1 MKQCPVCGL
10 TVEDREPFC
19 PRCSAD
25 LTHVPPLPPQAQPVQ
40 PLAPAPPP
48 TYVPRPQPARRPF
61 TWADVA
67 TFLGFCSSIVGYFGA
82 SLLFFPLG
90 ILASVLG
97 FKGDRARGPGGGGHC
112 HRHPGAAVKADVH
125 SPPGGVPSRVV
136 HQRRVVTNAVG
147 KREGLAKRRIAGLT
161 GAGCLP
167 QATCAPHPA
176 SF

>member
-61 TWADVA
+61 SWGDVA

-82 SLLFFPLG
+82 SVLFFPLG

-97 FKGDRARGPGGGGHC
+97 FKGERARGLAVAGIVIATLGLLLKLMVVLRQAEFLPGWFT
-112 HRHPGAAVKADVH
+112 
-125 SPPGGVPSRVV
+125 SGVW
-136 HQRRVVTNAVG
+136 
-147 KREGLAKRRIAGLT
+147 
-161 GAGCLP
+161 
-167 QATCAPHPA
+167 
-176 SF
+176 

>member
-25 LTHVPPLPPQAQPVQ
+25 LTHVPPLPPQAQP
-40 PLAPAPPP
+40 LAPAPPP
-48 TYVPRPQPARRPF
+48 YYAPRPQPARRPF

-82 SLLFFPLG
+82 SLLFFPLA

-97 FKGDRARGPGGGGHC
+97 FKGDRARGLAVAGIVIATLGLLLKLMFILRQAEFLPGWFT
-112 HRHPGAAVKADVH
+112 
-125 SPPGGVPSRVV
+125 SGVW
-136 HQRRVVTNAVG
+136 
-147 KREGLAKRRIAGLT
+147 
-161 GAGCLP
+161 
-167 QATCAPHPA
+167 
-176 SF
+176 

>member
-25 LTHVPPLPPQAQPVQ
+25 LTHVPPLPPQAQP
-40 PLAPAPPP
+40 LAPAPPP
-48 TYVPRPQPARRPF
+48 YYAPRPQPARRPF

-82 SLLFFPLG
+82 SLLFFPLA

-97 FKGDRARGPGGGGHC
+97 FKGDRARGL
-112 HRHPGAAVKADVH
+112 AVAGIVIA
-125 SPPGGVPSRVV
+125 
-136 HQRRVVTNAVG
+136 TL
-147 KREGLAKRRIAGLT
+147 GLLLMLMFLLRQAEV
-161 GAGCLP
+161 LP
-167 QATCAPHPA
+167 QWFT
-176 SF
+176 SGVW

>member
-25 LTHVPPLPPQAQPVQ
+25 LTHVPPLPPQAQP
-40 PLAPAPPP
+40 LAPAPPP
-48 TYVPRPQPARRPF
+48 YYAPRPQPARRPF

-67 TFLGFCSSIVGYFGA
+67 TFLGFCASVVGYFGA

-97 FKGDRARGPGGGGHC
+97 FKGDRARGL
-112 HRHPGAAVKADVH
+112 AVAGIILATLGLLLKLM
-125 SPPGGVPSRVV
+125 VV
-136 HQRRVVTNAVG
+136 LRQA
-147 KREGLAKRRIAGLT
+147 EF
-161 GAGCLP
+161 LP
-167 QATCAPHPA
+167 EWFT
-176 SF
+176 SGIW

>member
-25 LTHVPPLPPQAQPVQ
+25 LTHVPPLPPQAQP
-40 PLAPAPPP
+40 LAPAPPP
-48 TYVPRPQPARRPF
+48 YYAPRPQPARRPF

-67 TFLGFCSSIVGYFGA
+67 TFLGFCASIVGYFGA

-97 FKGDRARGPGGGGHC
+97 FKGDRARGLAVAGIVIATLGLLLKLMFILRQAEFLPGWFT
-112 HRHPGAAVKADVH
+112 
-125 SPPGGVPSRVV
+125 SGVW
-136 HQRRVVTNAVG
+136 
-147 KREGLAKRRIAGLT
+147 
-161 GAGCLP
+161 
-167 QATCAPHPA
+167 
-176 SF
+176 

>member
-25 LTHVPPLPPQAQPVQ
+25 LTHVPPLPPQAQP
-40 PLAPAPPP
+40 LAPAPPP
-48 TYVPRPQPARRPF
+48 YYAPRPQPARRPF

-82 SLLFFPLG
+82 SLLFFPLA

-97 FKGDRARGPGGGGHC
+97 FKGDRARGL
-112 HRHPGAAVKADVH
+112 AVAGIVIA
-125 SPPGGVPSRVV
+125 
-136 HQRRVVTNAVG
+136 TL
-147 KREGLAKRRIAGLT
+147 GLLLKLMFILRQAEF
-161 GAGCLP
+161 LP
-167 QATCAPHPA
+167 QWFT
-176 SF
+176 SGVW

>member
-25 LTHVPPLPPQAQPVQ
+25 LTHVPPLPPQAQP
-40 PLAPAPPP
+40 LAPAPPP
-48 TYVPRPQPARRPF
+48 YYAPRPQPARRPF

-82 SLLFFPLG
+82 SLLFFPLA

-97 FKGDRARGPGGGGHC
+97 FKGDRARGLAVAGIVIATLGLLLKLMVVLRQADFLPGWFT
-112 HRHPGAAVKADVH
+112 
-125 SPPGGVPSRVV
+125 SGVW
-136 HQRRVVTNAVG
+136 
-147 KREGLAKRRIAGLT
+147 
-161 GAGCLP
+161 
-167 QATCAPHPA
+167 
-176 SF
+176 

>member
-25 LTHVPPLPPQAQPVQ
+25 LTHVPPLPPQAQP
-40 PLAPAPPP
+40 LAPAPPP
-48 TYVPRPQPARRPF
+48 YYAPRPQPARRPF

-82 SLLFFPLG
+82 SVLFVPLA

-97 FKGDRARGPGGGGHC
+97 FKGDRARGL
-112 HRHPGAAVKADVH
+112 AVAGIVIATLGLLLKLM
-125 SPPGGVPSRVV
+125 VV
-136 HQRRVVTNAVG
+136 LRQA
-147 KREGLAKRRIAGLT
+147 EF
-161 GAGCLP
+161 LP
-167 QATCAPHPA
+167 QWFT
-176 SF
+176 SGVW

>member
-25 LTHVPPLPPQAQPVQ
+25 LTHVPPLPPQAQP
-40 PLAPAPPP
+40 LAPAPPP
-48 TYVPRPQPARRPF
+48 YYAPRPQPARRPF

-97 FKGDRARGPGGGGHC
+97 FKGDRARGLAVAGIVIATLGLLLKLMFILRQAEFLPGWFT
-112 HRHPGAAVKADVH
+112 
-125 SPPGGVPSRVV
+125 SGVW
-136 HQRRVVTNAVG
+136 
-147 KREGLAKRRIAGLT
+147 
-161 GAGCLP
+161 
-167 QATCAPHPA
+167 
-176 SF
+176 

>member
-61 TWADVA
+61 SWGDVA

-97 FKGDRARGPGGGGHC
+97 FKGDRARGLAVAGIVIATLGLLLKLMVVLRQAEFLPGWFT
-112 HRHPGAAVKADVH
+112 
-125 SPPGGVPSRVV
+125 SGVW
-136 HQRRVVTNAVG
+136 
-147 KREGLAKRRIAGLT
+147 
-161 GAGCLP
+161 
-167 QATCAPHPA
+167 
-176 SF
+176 